1 MIQTPK
7 FVTRLFPKQIWEYPN
22 TKNTIYLTF
31 DDGPI
36 PQVSPWV
43 LDQLKAHNAKATF
56 FCIGDNVTKYP
67 AIFNK
72 VIAASHGI
80 GNHTFSH
87 YNGWKTSVKNYIKD
101 IEKCAAVLEGHLS
114 GFSPLFRP
122 PYGRITPK
130 QARILQAQ
138 GYSIVMWSVLSKD
151 YDYNISRQQC
161 LKNVITHIKPGS
173 IVVFHDSLKAF
184 KNLQYVLPKVLA
196 HCTKMGWQCKALP
209 VSK

>member
-1 MIQTPK
+1 
-7 FVTRLFPKQIWEYPN
+7 
-22 TKNTIYLTF
+22 
-31 DDGPI
+31 
-36 PQVSPWV
+36 V
-43 LDQLKAHNAKATF
+43 LDQLNAHNAIATF

-72 VIAASHGI
+72 VVAASHGI

-87 YNGWKTSVKNYIKD
+87 YNGWKTSVKNYTKD
-101 IEKCAAVLEGHLS
+101 IEKCAAVLQGHLS
-114 GFSPLFRP
+114 CFSPLFRP

-130 QARILQAQ
+130 QAKVLKAR

-151 YDYNISRQQC
+151 YDPDISKQQC
-161 LKNVITHIKPGS
+161 LKNVLTHIKPGS

-184 KNLQYVLPKVLA
+184 KNLQYVLPKVLE
-196 HCTKMGWQCKALP
+196 HSTEMGWQCKALP